1 MASAVVLSGQPA
13 SYTFV
18 RSGLATIPAGAK
30 VIVVADLDITASSVI
45 VCSGSGA
52 VDATAFVFSVSALN
66 VGASFTIES
75 QANATAD
82 KVVSWAILRY

>member
-1 MASAVVLSGQPA
+1 MASAVQLGGSPA
-13 SYTFV
+13 SPLFV

-30 VIVVADLDITASSVI
+30 VVVVADLDITASSIV

-52 VDATAFVFSVSALN
+52 VDATAFVFSVSALTA
-66 VGASFTIES
+66 GASFTIET